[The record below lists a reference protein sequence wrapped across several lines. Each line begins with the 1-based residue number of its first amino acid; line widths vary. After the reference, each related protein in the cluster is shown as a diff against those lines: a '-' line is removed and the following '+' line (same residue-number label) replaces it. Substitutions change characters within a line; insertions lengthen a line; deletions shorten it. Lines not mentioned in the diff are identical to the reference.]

1 MRALG
6 HLGWAQHGVPCSLG
20 NVSHCLP
27 ALSGSYCVAL
37 DFGWFSVFCFVTTQ
51 PKIDI
56 KYRDIEGVWLF
67 FPLFSFRFILVK
79 VRFASSYG

>member
-27 ALSGSYCVAL
+27 ALSGSYCVAH
-37 DFGWFSVFCFVTTQ
+37 DFGRFSMFCLVTTK
-51 PKIDI
+51 PKINI
-56 KYRDIEGVWLF
+56 KNKGRGCGCFYPY
-67 FPLFSFRFILVK
+67 FPLGSF
-79 VRFASSYG
+79 